1 MVAVTHA
8 PAPEGAAR
16 PVLPDKQMMIEAVKL
31 LHPGRVV
38 ELRML
43 NLDGRGGTASGYFD
57 QPALLAGAA
66 LRYSRRAEGIYITL
80 NPVPVDLLA
89 RENNRV
95 QERAKRTTTDD
106 EVLRRV
112 WLPVDLDPAR
122 PSGISASEHE
132 HQAALEQA
140 RRAREWLSSE
150 WGWHAPIFADSGNG
164 AHLLYAIDL
173 PNDAASTDLLKRCLA
188 ALARRFDT
196 EAVKLDQSV
205 YNAARIWKL
214 YGSVAR
220 KGEHLP
226 LRPHRLA
233 RIISAPDPVELVT
246 RAQLEQVAG
255 MTAPAPANEFAPGA
269 LSATK
274 PAFAGSPPTTGRAPV
289 SIAGV
294 RDGWPPVEGVGASV
308 AGPGGGTPP
317 GASSD
322 AGGPG
327 RVTQEALL
335 AWLERHGAR
344 VQRTKQ
350 GHESAIYVLERCPF
364 AEHHA
369 AGKACV
375 TLSATGLP
383 GFHCFAAGC
392 ANYHWQD
399 VTALWGDGP
408 LAPAAGLAVPFDMEP
423 GDEPPADEEE
433 QAQATEAARPWP
445 EPPPDA
451 VYRGLAGEIVR
462 VFKPRTEAD
471 PLAILVQLLTAF
483 GAALGS
489 GPHIMV
495 GENRHEPRLFTVIVG
510 QSAKARKG
518 DSWQIVRS
526 LLADTRLAPR
536 LLTSLSSGEGLIRQV
551 RDDEV
556 RRVPIKGQPGRYEE
570 EIVEVGEPDK
580 RLLMALTEMAEAF
593 AVLRREGNTLS
604 AILRDAW
611 DHGELVVATKVAS
624 MRATGAYL
632 SFIGH
637 ITEEELRHELTGMQA
652 ANGFANRFLWFAVR
666 RGQVL
671 DWPRPLPL
679 AERARLSAMLAGAI
693 SRARAIGAM
702 EMTPAGRMGW
712 AKIYEGLSSGRN
724 GLAGALLSRSEA
736 QTLRLAMIY
745 ALLDGAAAIDL
756 EHLMAAVGLW
766 EYAERSVFYLFGGQ
780 SGNALAE
787 KIEARLKEVGS
798 LTGSEVHTLVGTHTR
813 ARDIAS
819 AMKTLEEQQKVTR
832 ELRKS
837 GTGGGRPQEVWHWVA
852 REEVSL

>member
-8 PAPEGAAR
+8 PSAAGAAR

-57 QPALLAGAA
+57 QPALLAEAA
-66 LRYSRRAEGIYITL
+66 LRFNRRAEGIYITL
-80 NPVPVDLLA
+80 NPVPASLLS
-89 RENNRV
+89 RGNNRV
-95 QERAKRTTTDD
+95 QERAKHTTTDAD
-106 EVLRRV
+106 VLRRV
-112 WLPVDLDPAR
+112 WFPIDLDPAR

-140 RRAREWLSSE
+140 RRVREWLSSE

-188 ALARRFDT
+188 ALASRFDT

-226 LRPHRLA
+226 QRPHRLA
-233 RIISAPDPVELVT
+233 QMISAPDPVELVT
-246 RAQLEQVAG
+246 REQLEQVAAMSRREAG
-255 MTAPAPANEFAPGA
+255 AASTPLASGRPGW
-269 LSATK
+269 
-274 PAFAGSPPTTGRAPV
+274 GEPV
-289 SIAGV
+289 TS
-294 RDGWPPVEGVGASV
+294 
-308 AGPGGGTPP
+308 
-317 GASSD
+317 
-322 AGGPG
+322 
-327 RVTQEALL
+327 EALL
-335 AWLERHGAR
+335 AWLERHGAEVR
-344 VQRTKQ
+344 QTKQ
-350 GHESAIYVLERCPF
+350 GDRGTIYVLARCPF
-364 AEHHA
+364 AEHHE
-369 AGKACV
+369 AGKASV
-375 TLSATGLP
+375 TLDETGKL

-392 ANYHWQD
+392 AGYHWQD
-399 VTALWGDGP
+399 LKALWGDGP
-408 LAPAAGLAVPFDMEP
+408 LAPDAGLAVPLEAEP
-423 GDEPPADEEE
+423 GDETPADEEE
-433 QAQATEAARPWP
+433 QARAVETARPWP

-462 VFKPRTEAD
+462 VFRPRTEAD

-526 LLADTRLAPR
+526 LLAETRLAPR

-611 DHGELVVATKVAS
+611 DHGDLVVATKMAS

-679 AERARLSAMLAGAI
+679 AERVRLSAKLAGAI
-693 SRARAIGAM
+693 SRARTIGAM
-702 EMTPAGRMGW
+702 EMTPQARAGW
-712 AKIYEGLSSGRN
+712 ATIYERLSSGRA
-724 GLAGALLSRSEA
+724 GLAGSLLSRSEA
-736 QTLRLAMIY
+736 QTLRLAMVY

-756 EHLMAAVGLW
+756 EHLQAAVALW
-766 EYAERSVFYLFGGQ
+766 EYAERSILYLFGGQ

-787 KIEARLKEVGS
+787 KIEARLKEAGA
-798 LTGSEVHTLVGTHTR
+798 LTGSEVRALVGTHTR
-813 ARDIAS
+813 AKDIAS
-819 AMKTLEEQQKVTR
+819 AMKTLEAQQKVAR

-837 GTGGGRPQEVWHWVA
+837 GPGGGRPQEVWHWVA
-852 REEVSL
+852 RG